1 MILYYNWK
9 TNTKEP
15 VTVQEIKR
23 ILSEAKI
30 IDIFKKEEFPSGKV
44 TFVGLSNNS
53 FECMSLWDMKYSD
66 HGQHTY
72 GGYFSEEHIGS
83 HLWWTMNHCYNENF
97 DHSKAYIVSNEIDG
111 GKLAAFLNFCNG
123 LNNIEKT
130 IFDKEDE
137 IKKLKEDLIYL
148 EEAKETIKELNI

>member
-1 MILYYNWK
+1 MIMYYNWK

-44 TFVGLSNNS
+44 TIVGLSNSS
-53 FECMSLWDMKYSD
+53 FECKTLCDLKYTD
-66 HGQHTY
+66 HGKHTY
-72 GGYFSEEHIGS
+72 GGYFKEDHSGS
-83 HLWWTMNHCYNENF
+83 YPWWTMNHCYNENI
-97 DHSKAYIVSNEIDG
+97 DHSKAFIVSNEIDG
-111 GKLAAFLNFCNG
+111 EKLAAFLNFCSG
-123 LNNIEKT
+123 LCNIEKT

-148 EEAKETIKELNI
+148 EEAKETIKELNL